1 MHSDQNLMRK
11 YGISESIIQ
20 LSSYYDF
27 CQLCLQGLYH
37 GFIDAILSNLVTM
50 HQAPGV
56 PYNNIIM
63 DVLALSLV
71 FFIQSL

>member
-1 MHSDQNLMRK
+1 MTFVNYMYVL
-11 YGISESIIQ
+11 I
-20 LSSYYDF
+20 
-27 CQLCLQGLYH
+27 QGLYH